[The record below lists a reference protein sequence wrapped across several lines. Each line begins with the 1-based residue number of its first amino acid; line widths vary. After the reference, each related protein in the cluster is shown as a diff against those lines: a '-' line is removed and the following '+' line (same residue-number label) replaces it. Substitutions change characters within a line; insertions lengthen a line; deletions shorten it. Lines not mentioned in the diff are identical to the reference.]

1 MKRIIGLGCLV
12 LLLCASCKEKPAP
25 PVQRLPQ
32 VGAVAVVKG
41 KIPESFSAIGTVKAM
56 DEVDIVARVEGFL
69 QKKFFTEGQMV
80 KKGEQIYQIEP
91 DLYQAEVENAQATL
105 DSAKIVYDNANKEF
119 QRHDRLIKQNATS
132 ESVYDNVKA
141 AMLEAKAK
149 VEVAEANLA
158 IAKLNLNYTK
168 ILAPFDGKI
177 GLVSISEGNL
187 VNQQSGRLANI
198 VNLNPIRAEF
208 IVTEM
213 DLLKLKKRDSADVDN
228 DKINVRLYLQDGSE
242 YPTLGKLAY
251 SDNQINSKTGTL
263 KLQALFDNPEFNL
276 VPGMFIKL
284 EIEEK
289 HPADSLVIPLTAIL
303 TDQAGDYV
311 YLLSADNQVSRR
323 NIDVGSKNAANATVT
338 EGLAE
343 NDRVISVGQ
352 QKVRPGMKVAI
363 MGAETKHAE

>member
-1 MKRIIGLGCLV
+1 MKKIIGLGCLV
-12 LLLCASCKEKPAP
+12 LLLCASCKEKPAAV
-25 PVQRLPQ
+25 VQRLPQ
-32 VGAVAVVKG
+32 VEAVTVVKG
-41 KIPESFSAIGTVKAM
+41 KIPESFSAIGTVKAL

-69 QKKFFTEGQMV
+69 QKKYFTEGQMV

-91 DLYQAEVENAQATL
+91 DLYEAELETAQATL
-105 DSAKIVYDNANKEF
+105 DSAKISYENANKEF
-119 QRHDRLIKQNATS
+119 MRHDRLIKQNATS
-132 ESVYDNVKA
+132 ESVYDNAKA

-149 VEVAEANLA
+149 VDAAEANLA
-158 IAKLNLNYTK
+158 IARLNLNYTK

-198 VNLNPIRAEF
+198 VHLNPIRAEF

-228 DKINVRLYLQDGSE
+228 EKINVRLFLQDGTE
-242 YPTLGKLAY
+242 YPSLGKLAY

-263 KLQALFDNPEFNL
+263 KLQALYDNPEFNL

-284 EIEEK
+284 KIEEK
-289 HPADSLVIPLTAIL
+289 NPGDSLVIPLTAIL

-311 YLLSADNQVSRR
+311 YLLNADNQVSRR
-323 NIDVGSKNAANATVT
+323 NITVGCKNAASASVT
-338 EGLAE
+338 GGLAE
-343 NDRVISVGQ
+343 NDRVIGVGQ
-352 QKVRPGMKVAI
+352 QKVRPGMTVAI
-363 MGAETKHAE
+363 IGAESKHAE